1 MVVAN
6 RARLIVPVLVTT
18 LVRHDLTPITGS

>member
-18 LVRHDLTPITGS
+18 LALHDLTQITGS